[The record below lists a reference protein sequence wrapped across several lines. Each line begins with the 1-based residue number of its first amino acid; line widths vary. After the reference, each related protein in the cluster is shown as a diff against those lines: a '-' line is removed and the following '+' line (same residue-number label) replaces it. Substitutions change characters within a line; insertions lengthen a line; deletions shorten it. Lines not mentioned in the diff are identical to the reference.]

1 MGDFLKSGQIL
12 RILVVGAVFSQK
24 SDTVARTEIDFSCY
38 RVFFPHDNRWDKQ
51 LRKNNNKT
59 DILIEKRCTLGT
71 RRPFGPI
78 LPSIHFSLAKWNLA
92 HPADF
97 SSNPMHS
104 GPGHWPFFDPFLSI
118 FGPISY
124 CFPRETVRN
133 RPKTAFFGQKWP
145 KMTKKGSKM
154 AKIRARNAWK

>member
-38 RVFFPHDNRWDKQ
+38 RVFLHFKELKNGRRSYSDKR
-51 LRKNNNKT
+51 LS
-59 DILIEKRCTLGT
+59 DLIEKRCTLGT

>member
-38 RVFFPHDNRWDKQ
+38 RVFFTSIVHLKIISDYWHCVNF
-51 LRKNNNKT
+51 
-59 DILIEKRCTLGT
+59 LIEKRCTLGT